1 MNGRKEILVTLGFV
15 LSVSLLSCVVTALLV
30 SWHDSRHTYA
40 LLNAVCTEV
49 LEQEPEAD
57 RIISSVLKE
66 YTSGDGNH
74 VEKGDGLSEFG
85 YRQQDLAALS
95 YRQNAFCTAVG
106 FFLGGALFAVTFWY
120 RNQKEAMRIQAL
132 TGYLEQVNLGKAA
145 VFSSSGED
153 DFARLEDEI
162 YKTVTGLYE
171 TRDAAVQVK
180 NDFAKNLSN
189 IAHQVKTPLT
199 AVSLSVQMME
209 QNPDSQYQRHH
220 LGQIHKQ
227 LSRLFRLEEA
237 LLLLSRLD
245 SGTLVFRKDK
255 VDVFTLL
262 VLAADNLS
270 ELFADAGISAEIP
283 ELGELAVTAD
293 LEWTMEAV
301 INLMK
306 NCMEHAAGGT
316 IHCFYAQNPL
326 YTEILIWD
334 EGKGFAKEDLPHL
347 FERFYRGQDAK
358 EGGIGIGLALAKE
371 IMERQNGTIRAKNR
385 PEGGACFEIR
395 FYSNIIRKQ
404 IRGNGDGS
412 LGHR

>member
-30 SWHDSRHTYA
+30 SRHDSRHTYA

-66 YTSGDGNH
+66 YTSGAGDH

-95 YRQNAFCTAVG
+95 YRQNVFCTAVG

-220 LGQIHKQ
+220 LGQIQKQ

-306 NCMEHAAGGT
+306 NCMEHTPEGGEVLVKVEEN
-316 IHCFYAQNPL
+316 AL
-326 YTEILIWD
+326 YTVIFVEDTGTGI
-334 EGKGFAKEDLPHL
+334 EEEDLPHI
-347 FERFYRGQDAK
+347 FERFYRGKNAD
-358 EGGIGIGLALAKE
+358 ENSVGIGLALSKQ
-371 IMERQNGTIRAKNR
+371 IITSQNGTIRVRNKRREN
-385 PEGGACFEIR
+385 GASFEIR
-395 FYSNIIRKQ
+395 CYK
-404 IRGNGDGS
+404 GS
-412 LGHR
+412 I